1 MPNFYQ
7 MGEDA
12 KQGDLVKAVQ
22 HPDGTIK
29 VMKMTE
35 QEVGEAHES
44 MTKQHTA
51 FKAILELLEG
61 EARKLKIIK

>member
-22 HPDGTIK
+22 HPDGKIK

-44 MTKQHTA
+44 MTKQPQPS
-51 FKAILELLEG
+51 KQSLNC
-61 EARKLKIIK
+61 LKVKPEI